1 MNEFQSLPTFQSSS
15 ENPLALFLADLR
27 GWVFSSQARAAT
39 YFGLDRSTVWR
50 YEEGR
55 TLPPSAYLVELAHLV
70 AERLGDQRY
79 ADAAYRE
86 LLLQE
91 INRALVSYYPNEQ
104 PFRTWNDALRT
115 ARKYYT
121 RRASATSATTREPV
135 TSSPPAQPAG
145 RLATHIDWG
154 DAPEVAVFYGRRREL
169 ATLQQ
174 LLTSRQCRLLGV
186 FGMGGAGKTVLAA
199 RLVET
204 IADQFDAV
212 CWRSLVNAP
221 PPGLLFRELFQHFA
235 DPTALRPAV
244 ETLQPHDLLPLLQ
257 SRRCLIVLDNF
268 ETLLD
273 NQGEGGYRAG
283 YEACGRLLQLLGEA
297 RHQSCV
303 LLTSR
308 EKPREMIALESAVK
322 NTGRV
327 RAFNVPGLDIEDA
340 REMLQTAGLQISTA
354 DLPALLLRCS
364 GNPKILEIVAA
375 AIRDFFDGS
384 VTTFLADESIIFD
397 DVRDILQTQF
407 DRLSSGE
414 QEVMFWLALA
424 REHVSIAELRQF
436 VLNSDAGEQLL
447 HTVRSLQRRSLVET
461 DLNTLYLQNA
471 VAEYVGEVLI
481 QRLHSELL
489 TGRLLLLH
497 HFALIRARARDY
509 VRASQERVLLRALA
523 ERLLQHFSPG
533 ELAGHIDALLGGLRE
548 SYGRR
553 PSYAA
558 GNLINLLRQIGAD
571 LGGRDFSQL
580 AIWQAYLRGL
590 DLNDASFA
598 DSDLRDAV
606 FNETFGSVRA
616 VAFSPNGALLAAG
629 SSNGEIHVWQ
639 VHSREHLYTLEGY
652 AWVEAIAFSPDS
664 RILASGSHEP
674 AIQLWDMLSGECIG
688 TLAGHTTTVRTLS
701 FNAEGTLL
709 ASGSDD
715 STLRLWDVAQF
726 AAYATL
732 RGHQGTVWSAAFH
745 PDAGL
750 LISAGSD
757 EIVLW
762 DLGQLRELQRLRAHQ
777 AAVMTMA
784 ISPDG
789 RTMASGSY
797 DGLIK
802 LWSLPD
808 AVCYAT
814 LENHRN
820 AIRALAFSPDGS
832 LLASG
837 SEDQSIRFWNPHN
850 GQQRDI
856 IYEQANR
863 VRAMAFSPD
872 GSMLASGSHDQN
884 LRLWHVASR
893 QCLLLFQGYI
903 NQLRSMALSPD
914 GRQLALGVAERI
926 SLMDVESGKIVR
938 HLWGH
943 GEWVQSLNFN
953 SDGSWLAS
961 SSDDHTARLWPLE
974 QNAALRC
981 VSRRAEPRI
990 LAGHESWVQSIVFS
1004 PDGHLA
1010 VTCSIDRSIRIW
1022 DTASGACLRVLRGHE
1037 HHIWA
1042 LAVSPD
1048 GRWLASGGA
1057 DQRIRLWDIQR
1068 GECRHILDGHSGSVW
1083 SLAFTNDSA
1092 RLVSCGH
1099 DHFIRLWQ
1107 VAEARL
1113 EHSLAGHSNRVIS
1126 VAVSPNGRLVASG
1139 GDDRSLRIWD
1149 LRSGKCLRTLPGHQR
1164 PIVRVVFSPDSSL
1177 VYSGS
1182 EDGSVRVW
1190 DISGDICIRVLVV
1203 PRPYDGMD
1211 ISGTSG
1217 LTPAQRASLVAL
1229 GAVDRLS

>member
-1 MNEFQSLPTFQSSS
+1 MNEFQSLPTFQSSTT

-27 GWVFSSQARAAT
+27 AWVFSSQARAAN

-79 ADAAYRE
+79 ANTAYRD

-91 INRALVSYYPNEQ
+91 INRALVSYYPDEQ
-104 PFRTWNDALRT
+104 PFRSWKDALRT
-115 ARKYYT
+115 TRNYYT
-121 RRASATSATTREPV
+121 RRASAAGATVREYQSTV
-135 TSSPPAQPAG
+135 PPAQPAG
-145 RLATHIDWG
+145 RPATHIDWG
-154 DAPEVAVFYGRRREL
+154 DAPEIAVFYGRQQEL

-174 LLTSRQCRLLGV
+174 LLSNRQCRLLGV
-186 FGMGGAGKTVLAA
+186 FGMGGAGKTMLTTRLA
-199 RLVET
+199 ET
-204 IADQFDAV
+204 VADQFDAV

-221 PPGLLFRELFQHFA
+221 PPDLLFRELFQHFA
-235 DPTALRPAV
+235 DPAAAPPAV
-244 ETLQPHDLLPLLQ
+244 ETLQARDLLPLLQ
-257 SRRCLIVLDNF
+257 ARRCLIVLDNF

-273 NQGEGGYRAG
+273 NQGETGYRAG
-283 YEACGRLLQLLGEA
+283 YEAYGRLLQLLGEA
-297 RHQSCV
+297 RHQSCL

-322 NTGRV
+322 NAGRV
-327 RAFNVPGLDIEDA
+327 RAYNVPGFALDET
-340 REMLQTAGLQISTA
+340 REMLQATGLQISET
-354 DLPALLLRCS
+354 DLPTLVQRCS

-384 VTTFLADESIIFD
+384 VTTFLANESIIFD

-489 TGRLLLLH
+489 TGRLWLLH

-509 VRASQERVLLRALA
+509 VRASQERILLRPLA
-523 ERLLQHFSPG
+523 DRLLQHFSPT
-533 ELAGHIDALLGGLRE
+533 ELAGHIDALLHKLRE
-548 SYGRR
+548 SHGRR

-558 GNLINLLRQIGAD
+558 GNLLNLLRQIGAD
-571 LGGRDFSQL
+571 LSGRDFSQL
-580 AIWQAYLRGL
+580 AIRQAYLRGL
-590 DLNDASFA
+590 DLNGAGFA
-598 DSDLRDAV
+598 GSDLRDAV
-606 FNETFGSVRA
+606 FNETFGSVRT
-616 VAFSPNGALLAAG
+616 VAFSPDGQLLATG
-629 SSNGEIHVWQ
+629 SSNGEIHVWAVQ
-639 VHSREHLYTLEGY
+639 SREHLYTLEGY
-652 AWVEAIAFSPDS
+652 AWVEAVAFSPDS
-664 RILASGSHEP
+664 RILAGGSHEP
-674 AIQLWDMLSGECIG
+674 TIQLWDMLSGECIG

-715 STLRLWDVAQF
+715 STLRLWDMTQF
-726 AAYATL
+726 SAYATL
-732 RGHQGTVWSAAFH
+732 HGHQGTVWSAAFN
-745 PDAGL
+745 PAMPL

-762 DLGQLRELQRLRAHQ
+762 DLEQLRAVQRLHAHQ

-814 LENHRN
+814 LSNHHD
-820 AIRALAFSPDGS
+820 AVRALAFSPNSD

-850 GQQRDI
+850 GQQRDV

-863 VRAMAFSPD
+863 VRALAFSPD

-884 LRLWHVASR
+884 VRLWHVASR
-893 QCLLLFQGYI
+893 RCLLLFQGYI

-914 GRQLALGVAERI
+914 GRRLALGVAERI
-926 SLMDVESGKIVR
+926 YLMDAESGEIVR
-938 HLWGH
+938 QLQGH
-943 GEWVQSLNFN
+943 REWVQSLNFN
-953 SDGSWLAS
+953 PGGSWLAS

-974 QNAALRC
+974 QNEAQRTEAL
-981 VSRRAEPRI
+981 V
-990 LAGHESWVQSIVFS
+990 LAGHQSWVQSIIFS
-1004 PDGHLA
+1004 PDGQLA
-1010 VTCSIDRSIRIW
+1010 ATCSIDRSIRIW
-1022 DTASGACLRVLRGHE
+1022 DAASGTCLRVLHGHE

-1042 LAVSPD
+1042 LAISPD

-1057 DQRIRLWDIQR
+1057 DQCIRLWDVQS
-1068 GECRHILDGHSGSVW
+1068 GECRHILDGHRGSVW
-1083 SLAFTNDSA
+1083 SLAFTPDSA
-1092 RLVSCGH
+1092 WLVSCGH
-1099 DHFIRLWQ
+1099 DHVIRLWQ
-1107 VAEARL
+1107 LAEVHLVR
-1113 EHSLAGHSNRVIS
+1113 SLAGHNNRVVS
-1126 VAVSPNGRLVASG
+1126 VAMSPDGTLLASG

-1149 LRSGKCLRTLPGHQR
+1149 LPSGRCLRNLSGHQR
-1164 PIVRVVFSPDSSL
+1164 PIVRVVFNPDGSL

-1190 DISGDICIRVLVV
+1190 DIPGGTCTRVLTV
-1203 PRPYDGMD
+1203 PRPYDDMD
-1211 ISGTSG
+1211 ISETSG
-1217 LTPAQRASLVAL
+1217 LAPAQRASLVAL
-1229 GAVDRLS
+1229 GAVDRAS

>member
-1 MNEFQSLPTFQSSS
+1 MNEFQSLPTFQSSTA

-27 GWVFSSQARAAT
+27 GWVFSSQARAAS

-79 ADAAYRE
+79 ADTAYHD

-91 INRALVSYYPNEQ
+91 INRALVSYYPDEH
-104 PFRTWNDALRT
+104 PFRNWKDALRT
-115 ARKYYT
+115 ARSYYT
-121 RRASATSATTREPV
+121 RRAAAASTAIREHQRNEPSAQAASRPN
-135 TSSPPAQPAG
+135 PAE
-145 RLATHIDWG
+145 HIDWG
-154 DAPEVAVFYGRRREL
+154 DAPDIAVFYGRQREL

-174 LLTSRQCRLLGV
+174 LLGSRQCRLLGV

-221 PPGLLFRELFQHFA
+221 PPGLLFRELFQQFA
-235 DPTALRPAV
+235 DPAAALPAV
-244 ETLQPHDLLPLLQ
+244 ETLQARDLLPLLQ
-257 SRRCLIVLDNF
+257 ARRCLIVLDNF

-273 NQGEGGYRAG
+273 NQREGSYRAG
-283 YEACGRLLQLLGEA
+283 YEAYGRLLQLLGEA
-297 RHQSCV
+297 RHQSCL

-327 RAFNVPGLDIEDA
+327 RAYNVPGLELEDA
-340 REMLQTAGLQISTA
+340 REMVQTAGLQISAA
-354 DLPALLLRCS
+354 DLPALLQRCS

-375 AIRDFFDGS
+375 AIRDFFEGS

-424 REHVSIAELRQF
+424 REHVSIADLRQF

-471 VAEYVGEVLI
+471 VAEYVGKVLI

-489 TGRLLLLH
+489 TGCLLLLH

-523 ERLLQHFSPG
+523 DRLLQHFSPA
-533 ELAGHIDALLGGLRE
+533 ELVGHIDALLRNLRE
-548 SYGRR
+548 SHGRR

-558 GNLINLLRQIGAD
+558 GNLLNLLRQIGAD

-580 AIWQAYLRGL
+580 VIWQVYLRGL
-590 DLNDASFA
+590 NLANASFA
-598 DSDLRDAV
+598 GSDLRDAV
-606 FNETFGSVRA
+606 FNETFGSVRT
-616 VAFSPNGALLAAG
+616 VAFSPDGQLLATG
-629 SSNGEIHVWQ
+629 SSNGEIHVWEVQ
-639 VHSREHLYTLEGY
+639 SREHLYTLEGY
-652 AWVEAIAFSPDS
+652 AWVEAVAFSPDS

-674 AIQLWDMLSGECIG
+674 AIQIWDMLSGECTG

-701 FNAEGTLL
+701 FNADGSLL

-715 STLRLWDVAQF
+715 STLRLWDMARF
-726 AAYATL
+726 CAYATL
-732 RGHQGTVWSAAFH
+732 QGSQGTIWSAVFH
-745 PDAGL
+745 PTSPL

-762 DLGQLRELQRLRAHQ
+762 DLGQLRALQRLHAHE
-777 AAVMTMA
+777 AAVMTVA

-789 RTMASGSY
+789 SRMASGSY

-814 LENHRN
+814 LRNHHN
-820 AIRALAFSPDGS
+820 AVRALAFSPDGA

-837 SEDQSIRFWNPHN
+837 SEDQSIRFWNPQD
-850 GQQRDI
+850 GQQRDV

-863 VRAMAFSPD
+863 VRALAFSPD

-884 LRLWHVASR
+884 VRLWQVAGR

-914 GRQLALGVAERI
+914 VRLLALGVAERI
-926 SLMDVESGKIVR
+926 YLMDAERGEIVQQ
-938 HLWGH
+938 LSGH

-953 SDGSWLAS
+953 PAGSWLAS
-961 SSDDHTARLWPLE
+961 GSDDHTARLWPLE
-974 QNAALRC
+974 QGTE
-981 VSRRAEPRI
+981 RRAEP
-990 LAGHESWVQSIVFS
+990 LVLTDHKSWVQSIVFS
-1004 PDGHLA
+1004 PDGQRA
-1010 VTCSIDRSIRIW
+1010 ATCSIDRSIRIW
-1022 DTASGACLRVLRGHE
+1022 DTASGACLQVLLGHE
-1037 HHIWA
+1037 HHIWT
-1042 LAVSPD
+1042 LAISPD
-1048 GRWLASGGA
+1048 GRWLASGGT
-1057 DQRIRLWDIQR
+1057 DQCIRLWDMQS
-1068 GECRHILDGHSGSVW
+1068 GECRYILDGHSGSVW
-1083 SLAFTNDSA
+1083 SLAFTRDSA
-1092 RLVSCGH
+1092 WLVSCGH

-1107 VAEARL
+1107 PAEARL
-1113 EHSLAGHSNRVIS
+1113 VRSLAGHSNRVVS
-1126 VAVSPNGRLVASG
+1126 VAICPNGNLVASG

-1149 LRSGKCLRTLPGHQR
+1149 LRSGECLRVLQGYQR
-1164 PIVRVVFSPDSSL
+1164 PIVRVVFSPDGEL

-1190 DISGDICIRVLVV
+1190 HIHSGNCVRVLAV

-1211 ISGTSG
+1211 ISNAGG